1 MFDFVRDHK
10 RWLQF
15 LLVLLIFPSFVFF
28 GVQGYSSFMDASN
41 QTVAE
46 IAGGE
51 IKQSE
56 LEAAHRQQIERIR
69 QQMPNVDVKM
79 FDTPEMKRSTLDGL
93 VRERVLATAAAK
105 SHLLVSDERLAAELQ
120 RMPELA
126 KLRGADGKFD
136 TKAYGD
142 MLAQQGYTPASFEA
156 AVRRD
161 MTLRQVT
168 QGVTGSQIVGAVV
181 TGTALDAMLERR
193 EVQIQ
198 RFNMQDYMA
207 KVQPTDADIEA
218 FYKAHSAEFRSAEEA
233 SIEYT
238 VLDLEVLKKQ
248 VTLNDADLLDY
259 YENNKKAGRYTTP
272 EERRASHILIA
283 ADKDAKPEEKA
294 AAKAKAESLL
304 AEVRKAPGSFAEV
317 AKKNSQ
323 DPGSA
328 PNGGDLDY
336 FGRNAM
342 TKPFEDAAFALK
354 VDEISNVVE
363 SEFGYHIIRLTG
375 RRGGDVKPFEA
386 VKAEIV
392 AEVTTQKAKEAYLKE
407 AEAFT
412 NTVYEQSDSLQPVID
427 KYKLVKSQAVV
438 RKSPTP
444 GAAGPLASQKLLDAI
459 FSAESIKNKRNTEAV
474 ETAPNQLVSA
484 RIVEHKPERV
494 LPLAEVKAQVQERVR
509 VEQATK
515 AAAKDGE
522 ARLAAVKANANEVLS
537 APQTVSRT
545 QAQNQPR
552 QVIEAVLKAD
562 ISKGPAVVGVDLGNQ
577 GYAVVKVTKLV
588 PREAA
593 DPDNERAK
601 PYVAQA
607 LAKAEEAAYYEALK
621 RRMKVKITAA
631 GSTAAAASAPSAG
644 G

>member
-41 QTVAE
+41 KTVAE

-56 LEAAHRQQIERIR
+56 LDAAHRQQIERIR

-105 SHLLVSDERLAAELQ
+105 SHLLVSDDRLAAELQ

-218 FYKAHSAEFRSAEEA
+218 FYKARSAEFRSAEEA
-233 SIEYT
+233 SIEFT
-238 VLDLEVLKKQ
+238 VLDLDVLKKQ
-248 VTLNDADLLDY
+248 ITLNDSDLQDY
-259 YENNKKAGRYTTP
+259 YKQNLARYSAP

-283 ADKDAKPEEKA
+283 ADKDAKAEDKA
-294 AAKAKAESLL
+294 AAKAKAEALL

-328 PNGGDLDY
+328 PNGGDLEY

-375 RRGGDVKPFEA
+375 QRGGTAKPFEA

-392 AEVTTQKAKEAYLKE
+392 AEVTAQKAKEAYLKE
-407 AEAFT
+407 AETFT

-444 GAAGPLASQKLLDAI
+444 GATGPLASQKLLDAI
-459 FSAESIKNKRNTEAV
+459 FSADSIKNKRNTEAV

-515 AAAKDGE
+515 AAVKDGE

-537 APQTVSRT
+537 AAQTVSRT
-545 QAQNQPR
+545 LAQNQPR
-552 QVIEAVLKAD
+552 QVIDAVLKAD

-577 GYAVVKVTKLV
+577 GYAVIKVTKLV

-621 RRMKVKITAA
+621 RRMKVKIPAA
-631 GSTAAAASAPSAG
+631 TSAAAAASAPSAG

>member
-181 TGTALDAMLERR
+181 TGAALDAMLERR

-198 RFNMQDYMA
+198 RFNAQEYLA

-218 FYKAHSAEFRSAEEA
+218 FYKARSAEFRSAEEA

-238 VLDLEVLKKQ
+238 VLDLDVLKKQ
-248 VTLNDADLLDY
+248 ITLNDADLQDY
-259 YENNKKAGRYTTP
+259 YKQNVARYSAP

-283 ADKDAKPEEKA
+283 ADKDAKAEEKA
-294 AAKAKAESLL
+294 AAKAKAEALL
-304 AEVRKAPGSFAEV
+304 AEVRKAPGSFADV

-342 TKPFEDAAFALK
+342 TKSFEDAAFALK

-444 GAAGPLASQKLLDAI
+444 GATGPLASQKLLDAI
-459 FSAESIKNKRNTEAV
+459 FSADSIKNKRNTEAV
-474 ETAPNQLVSA
+474 ETSPNQLVSA

-522 ARLAAVKANANEVLS
+522 ARLAAVKANPNEVLS
-537 APQTVSRT
+537 AAQTVSRT

-552 QVIEAVLKAD
+552 PVIEAVLKAD

-631 GSTAAAASAPSAG
+631 SSAAAAASAPSAG

>member
-41 QTVAE
+41 KTVAE

-56 LEAAHRQQIERIR
+56 LDAAHRQQIERIR

-105 SHLLVSDERLAAELQ
+105 SHLLVSDDRLAAELQ

-218 FYKAHSAEFRSAEEA
+218 FYKARSAEFRSAEEA
-233 SIEYT
+233 SIEFT
-238 VLDLEVLKKQ
+238 VLDLDVLKKQ
-248 VTLNDADLLDY
+248 ITLNDSDLQDY
-259 YENNKKAGRYTTP
+259 YKQNLARYSAP

-283 ADKDAKPEEKA
+283 ADKDAKAEDKA
-294 AAKAKAESLL
+294 AAKAKAEALL

-375 RRGGDVKPFEA
+375 QRGGTAKPFEA

-444 GAAGPLASQKLLDAI
+444 GATGPLASQKLLDAI
-459 FSAESIKNKRNTEAV
+459 FSADSIKNKRNTEAV

-515 AAAKDGE
+515 AAVKDGE

-537 APQTVSRT
+537 AVQTVSRT

-552 QVIEAVLKAD
+552 QVIDAVLKAD

-588 PREAA
+588 PREAT

-621 RRMKVKITAA
+621 RRMKVKITEA
-631 GSTAAAASAPSAG
+631 GSKAAAASAPSAG

>member
-181 TGTALDAMLERR
+181 TGAALDAMLERR

-218 FYKAHSAEFRSAEEA
+218 FYKARSAEFRSAEEA

-238 VLDLEVLKKQ
+238 VLDLDVLKKQ
-248 VTLNDADLLDY
+248 ITLNDSDLQDY
-259 YENNKKAGRYTTP
+259 YKQNVARYSAP

-283 ADKDAKPEEKA
+283 VEEGAKAEDKA
-294 AAKAKAESLL
+294 AAKAKAEAILIEVKQVPGNFANL
-304 AEVRKAPGSFAEV
+304 AVKH
-317 AKKNSQ
+317 SQ
-323 DPGSA
+323 DPLTG
-328 PNGGDLDY
+328 PKGGDTDY
-336 FGRNAM
+336 FGRNGMAS
-342 TKPFEDAAFALK
+342 KRFEDAAFALK

-386 VKAEIV
+386 VKSEIV

-427 KYKLVKSQAVV
+427 KYKLVKTQAVV

-459 FSAESIKNKRNTEAV
+459 FSADSIKNKRNTEAV

-515 AAAKDGE
+515 AAVKDGE
-522 ARLAAVKANANEVLS
+522 ARLAVVKANANEVLS
-537 APQTVSRT
+537 AVQTVSRT

-552 QVIEAVLKAD
+552 QVIDAVLKAD

-577 GYAVVKVTKLV
+577 GYAVVKVTELV
-588 PREAA
+588 PREGA

-607 LAKAEEAAYYEALK
+607 LAKAEEAAFYEALK
-621 RRMKVKITAA
+621 RRMKVKITEA
-631 GSTAAAASAPSAG
+631 GSKAATASAPSAG

>member
-41 QTVAE
+41 KTVAE
-46 IAGGE
+46 VAGGE

-56 LEAAHRQQIERIR
+56 LDAAHRQQIERMR
-69 QQMPNVDVKM
+69 QQMPNIDVKM
-79 FDTPEMKRSTLDGL
+79 FDTPQMKRATLDSL
-93 VRERVLATAAAK
+93 VRERVLAAAAAK
-105 SHLLVSDERLAAELQ
+105 SHLSVSDDRLAAELQ

-136 TKAYGD
+136 TKAYGEL
-142 MLAQQGYTPASFEA
+142 LAQQGYTPASFEA

-168 QGVTGSQIVGAVV
+168 QGVSGSQMVGAVV

-193 EVQIQ
+193 EAQIQ
-198 RFNMQDYMA
+198 RFNTPEYMA

-238 VLDLEVLKKQ
+238 VLDLDVLKKQ
-248 VTLNDADLLDY
+248 VNLSDSDLQDY
-259 YENNKKAGRYTTP
+259 YKQNLARYTAP

-283 ADKDAKPEEKA
+283 ADKEAKADVKA
-294 AAKAKAESLL
+294 AAKAKAEALL
-304 AEVRKAPGSFAEV
+304 AELRKAPGTFAEV

-328 PNGGDLDY
+328 ANGGDLDY

-375 RRGGDVKPFEA
+375 RRGGEVKPFEA

-392 AEVTTQKAKEAYLKE
+392 AEVSAQKAKEAYLKE
-407 AEAFT
+407 AETFT
-412 NTVYEQSDSLQPVID
+412 NTVYEQPDSLQPVID

-438 RKSPTP
+438 RKSPAP
-444 GAAGPLASQKLLDAI
+444 GASGPLASQKLLDAI
-459 FSAESIKNKRNTEAV
+459 FSAESIKKKSNTEAV

-494 LPLAEVKAQVQERVR
+494 LPLAEVKAQVLERVR
-509 VEQATK
+509 TEQATK
-515 AAAKDGE
+515 AARTEGE
-522 ARLAAVKANANEVLS
+522 ARLAAVKAKPTEMQ
-537 APQTVSRT
+537 APSQTISRT
-545 QAQNQPR
+545 QAQNLPR
-552 QVIEAVLKAD
+552 PVVEAVLKAD
-562 ISKGPAVVGVDLGNQ
+562 ISKGPAVVGVDLGSE
-577 GYAVVKVTKLV
+577 GYAVVKVNKLV
-588 PREAA
+588 AREAT

-601 PYVAQA
+601 PFVSQA

-621 RRMKVKITAA
+621 RRLKVKITAPA
-631 GSTAAAASAPSAG
+631 SASTAASAPSAG

>member
-41 QTVAE
+41 KTVAE

-56 LEAAHRQQIERIR
+56 LDAAHRQQIERIR

-198 RFNMQDYMA
+198 RFSTQEYLA
-207 KVQPTDADIEA
+207 KVQPSDADIEA
-218 FYKAHSAEFRSAEEA
+218 FYKARSAEFRSAEEA
-233 SIEYT
+233 SIEFT
-238 VLDLEVLKKQ
+238 VLDLDVLKKQ
-248 VTLNDADLLDY
+248 IKLNDSDLQDY
-259 YENNKKAGRYTTP
+259 YKQNLARYSAP

-283 ADKDAKPEEKA
+283 ADKDAKAEEKA

-328 PNGGDLDY
+328 PNGGDLEY

-354 VDEISNVVE
+354 VDEISSVVE

-375 RRGGDVKPFEA
+375 QRGGDVKPFES

-392 AEVTTQKAKEAYLKE
+392 AEVTAQKAKEAYLKE
-407 AEAFT
+407 AETFT

-444 GAAGPLASQKLLDAI
+444 GATGPLASQKLLDAI
-459 FSAESIKNKRNTEAV
+459 FSADSIKNKRNTEAV

-509 VEQATK
+509 LEQATK

-522 ARLAAVKANANEVLS
+522 ARLAAVKANPNEVLS
-537 APQTVSRT
+537 PAQTISRT

-552 QVIEAVLKAD
+552 PVIDAVLKAD
-562 ISKGPAVVGVDLGNQ
+562 LSKGPAVVGVDLGNL

-588 PREAA
+588 PREVA

-621 RRMKVKITAA
+621 RRMKVKIPAA
-631 GSTAAAASAPSAG
+631 TSAAAAASAPSAG

>member
-126 KLRGADGKFD
+126 RLRGADGKFD

-218 FYKAHSAEFRSAEEA
+218 FYKARSAEFRSAEEA

-238 VLDLEVLKKQ
+238 VLDLDVLKKQ
-248 VTLNDADLLDY
+248 ITLNDSDLQDY
-259 YENNKKAGRYTTP
+259 YKQNVARYSAP

-283 ADKDAKPEEKA
+283 ADKDAKAEEKA
-294 AAKAKAESLL
+294 AAKAKAEALL
-304 AEVRKAPGSFAEV
+304 AEVRKAPGSFADV
-317 AKKNSQ
+317 AKKHSQ

-342 TKPFEDAAFALK
+342 TKSFEDAAFALK

-386 VKAEIV
+386 VKSEIV

-427 KYKLVKSQAVV
+427 KYKLVKTQAVV

-459 FSAESIKNKRNTEAV
+459 FSADSIKNKRNTEAV

-515 AAAKDGE
+515 AAVKDGE
-522 ARLAAVKANANEVLS
+522 ARLAVVKANANEVLS
-537 APQTVSRT
+537 AVQTVSRT

-552 QVIEAVLKAD
+552 QVIDAVLKAD

-588 PREAA
+588 PREGA

-607 LAKAEEAAYYEALK
+607 LAKAEEAAFYEALK
-621 RRMKVKITAA
+621 RRMKVKITEA
-631 GSTAAAASAPSAG
+631 GSKAAAASAPSAG